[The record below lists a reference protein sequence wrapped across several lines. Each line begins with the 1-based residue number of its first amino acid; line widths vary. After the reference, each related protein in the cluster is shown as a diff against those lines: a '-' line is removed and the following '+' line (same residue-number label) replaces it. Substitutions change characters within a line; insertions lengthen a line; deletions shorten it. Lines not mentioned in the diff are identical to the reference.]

1 MKESQ
6 SGPPI
11 EKALRLVD
19 TYKRQMMDL
28 TTIIGAERKRAVLQ
42 HLVNAGGQQSKV
54 KQVRVAEFQ
63 DKV

>member
-1 MKESQ
+1 MT
-6 SGPPI
+6 
-11 EKALRLVD
+11 KALRLVD

-28 TTIIGAERKRAVLQ
+28 TTIIGTDRKKAVLQ